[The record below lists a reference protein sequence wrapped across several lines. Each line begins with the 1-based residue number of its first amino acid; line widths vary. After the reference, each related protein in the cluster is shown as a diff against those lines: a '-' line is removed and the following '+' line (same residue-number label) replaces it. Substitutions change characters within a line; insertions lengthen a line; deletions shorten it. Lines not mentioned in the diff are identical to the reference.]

1 MGEAMISGA
10 AGGSGSKIYRWKR
23 YGVNETTVYTWNRWN
38 AVTTTT
44 YKWNKWS
51 TKTEYEVVYGDSV
64 TRTLSSFGN
73 WTYTSY
79 QITSDGSIRLNGN
92 IYEAD
97 SGAVGR
103 YTMLSYIDHAE
114 YIKLTERDTSID
126 GKHTANGI
134 TEYFYGYKGLL
145 MSTEQVLVKGTTSY
159 GQVTSTNPSAYPSNG
174 VSGSYWYAS
183 AGSST
188 SYSKGSTYYGQV
200 ESTSSSEYPNGS
212 YSGGYWYEN
221 RQEVPVYSMGTFK
234 QNVYSTNPNMYPQNG
249 RLGEYWY
256 VYDGTIS

>member
-73 WTYTSY
+73 RTYTSY

-92 IYEAD
+92 TYEAD

-159 GQVTSTNPSAYPSNG
+159 GQVTASYSWAYPSNG
-174 VSGSYWYAS
+174 VSGSYWYES
-183 AGSST
+183 VGSST
-188 SYSKGSTYYGQV
+188 STSKGSTKYDDV
-200 ESTSSSEYPNGS
+200 SSTSSTAYPNGS
-212 YSGGYWYEN
+212 WSGSYWYDSMSSHTN
-221 RQEVPVYSMGTFK
+221 YSMGAYK
-234 QNVYSTNPNMYPQNG
+234 DMVYSTARNQYPDNG
-249 RLGEYWY
+249 HNNSYWY
-256 VYDGTIS
+256 VFDGES